1 MANII
6 KCRGFVL
13 KTFPFKESS
22 LIASIFSDRSG
33 KIRLMVKGVRRPK
46 SRICGAMEPF
56 NLDEIIFYKREFKE
70 MYNLSDAVII
80 DDFAEIRKSP
90 RKVGA
95 ALVLCEF
102 YEKTLPAEETDGA
115 AFALL
120 LAFLRKLRLADES
133 AIRSLVVSHLLKALV
148 GAGVMPHLD
157 DCVRCHGAVGA
168 KGKKVNFSVALGGV
182 VCSKHH
188 DDSVILVSD
197 ETVNVL
203 KDVYAKRSALADPR
217 SLEEI
222 ESILT
227 DYMSIHLNDLNLN
240 SLKHLN

>member
-22 LIASIFSDRSG
+22 LIVSILSNRVG
-33 KIRLMVKGVRRPK
+33 KVKLMVKGVRRPK

-56 NLDEIIFYKREFKE
+56 NLDEIIFHKREFKE
-70 MYNLSDAVII
+70 MYNLSDAVVI
-80 DDFAEIRKSP
+80 DSFEEIRKEP
-90 RKVGA
+90 RRVNA

-102 YEKTLPAEETDGA
+102 YEKTLPSEEADGHAFSSLLTFLNRLRSAEA
-115 AFALL
+115 A
-120 LAFLRKLRLADES
+120 
-133 AIRSLVVSHLLKALV
+133 AIRPLVISYLLKAFS

-157 DCVRCHGAVGA
+157 DCVRCHGTVG
-168 KGKKVNFSVALGGV
+168 GRNRKVDFSVASGGV

-188 DDSVILVSD
+188 DDTVMLLSPQTVRTMKGVYNSGKTPVSQD
-197 ETVNVL
+197 
-203 KDVYAKRSALADPR
+203 

-227 DYMSIHLNDLNLN
+227 DYMYVHLGNLNLN
-240 SLKHLN
+240 SLKHLK

>member
-22 LIASIFSDRSG
+22 LIVSVLSNRVG
-33 KIRLMVKGVRRPK
+33 KVKLMVKGVRRPK

-70 MYNLSDAVII
+70 MYNLSDAAVL
-80 DDFAEIRKSP
+80 DGFDEIREDP
-90 RKVGA
+90 RKVNA

-102 YEKTLPAEETDGA
+102 YEKTLPAEEVDGH
-115 AFALL
+115 AFSLL
-120 LAFLRKLRLADES
+120 LAFLNRLRNAEAA
-133 AIRSLVVSHLLKALV
+133 AIRPLVISHLLKAFS

-157 DCVRCHGAVGA
+157 DCVRCHGTVG
-168 KGKKVNFSVALGGV
+168 GKNRKVDFSVASGGV
-182 VCSKHH
+182 VCRRHH
-188 DDSVILVSD
+188 DDTVMLLSPQTVRAIKGVYTSG
-197 ETVNVL
+197 ETSINQ
-203 KDVYAKRSALADPR
+203 D

-227 DYMSIHLNDLNLN
+227 NYMYVHLGNLNLN
-240 SLKHLN
+240 SLKHLK

>member
-6 KCRGFVL
+6 KCRGLVL

-22 LIASIFSDRSG
+22 LIVSLLSDRLG
-33 KIRLMVKGVRRPK
+33 KLKLMVKGVRRPR

-56 NLDEIIFYKREFKE
+56 NLDEVIFHKREFKE
-70 MYNLSDAVII
+70 LYNLSDAMIL
-80 DDFAEIRKSP
+80 DSFDEIRKDP
-90 RKVGA
+90 RKVNA

-102 YEKTLPAEETDGA
+102 YEKTLPAEEQDGS

-120 LAFLRKLRLADES
+120 LSFLKKLRTTNDS
-133 AIRSLVVSHLLKALV
+133 TIRSLVISHLLKAFS

-157 DCVRCHGAVGA
+157 DCVRCHSVVGSNNR
-168 KGKKVNFSVALGGV
+168 KVDFSVASGGV

-188 DDSVILVSD
+188 DDTVMLLSPQTVRTIKSVYSTGKTPID
-197 ETVNVL
+197 R
-203 KDVYAKRSALADPR
+203 D
-217 SLEEI
+217 SLDEI

-227 DYMSIHLNDLNLN
+227 DYMYVHLGNLNLN
-240 SLKHLN
+240 SLKHLK